1 MQPGRPRSQAGHAGG
16 LGGLALGAA
25 QGLLGGPAQ
34 GLLGGPALEAEPLLL
49 GQDPISQ
56 EYHMLISL

>member
-1 MQPGRPRSQAGHAGG
+1 MQPGRPCSQVGHAGG

-25 QGLLGGPAQ
+25 QGLLRGPA
-34 GLLGGPALEAEPLLL
+34 PKAEPLLL

-56 EYHMLISL
+56 